1 MLTPE
6 DLQHIR
12 RLQLR
17 LSRQVDAP
25 FSGEYRSAFRG
36 NGMEFEDVR
45 AYVPGDDVRRIDW
58 NVTAR
63 AGSPHIKEFREEREL
78 CLMLVCDVSASMRFG
93 SKGVDKR
100 RQQARISGALAY
112 AAIRSGDRVGLLRFA
127 EGIEQFIPPQKGR
140 GHVWRVIQSAFDI
153 STEGKGTSFQ
163 EAVQHLQLGLR
174 GRMTLVFVS
183 DFLIPESE
191 LQSLRAL
198 ALKHSVHAFVV
209 HDPLEDNLPQKG
221 LFHLRDAESGGSTL
235 VDVSQL
241 SGERSIEKRVQV
253 LQRLGVQACAVS
265 TQSDIISVLLSHFRQ
280 LRAR

>member
-1 MLTPE
+1 MLTPD
-6 DLQHIR
+6 DLQQIR

-17 LSRQVDAP
+17 LSRQVDAS
-25 FSGEYRSAFRG
+25 FAGEYRSAFRG

-93 SKGVDKR
+93 SDGVDKR
-100 RQQARISGALAY
+100 KQQARLSGALAY
-112 AAIRSGDRVGLLRFA
+112 AALRSGDRVGMLRFA

-140 GHVWRVIQSAFDI
+140 GHVWRVIQSAFDV
-153 STEGKGTSFQ
+153 STAGKGTSFSQ
-163 EAVQHLQLGLR
+163 ALQHLQAGLR
-174 GRMTLVFVS
+174 GRMTLVFFS

-191 LQSLRAL
+191 LQPLRAL

-209 HDPLEDNLPQKG
+209 HDPLEEKLPHTG
-221 LFHLRDAESGGSTL
+221 LFYLSDAETGGKHL
-235 VDVSQL
+235 VDLSQFA
-241 SGERSIEKRVQV
+241 GERAVQ
-253 LQRLGVQACAVS
+253 QRLDILKKLGLRTRAVS
-265 TQSDIISVLLSHFRQ
+265 TQDDIITVLLSHFRQ
-280 LRAR
+280 ARGR

>member
-93 SKGVDKR
+93 SEGVDKR

-112 AAIRSGDRVGLLRFA
+112 AAIRSGDRVGMLRFA
-127 EGIEQFIPPQKGR
+127 DGIEQFIPPKKGR
-140 GHVWRVIQSAFDI
+140 GHVWRVIQSAFDV
-153 STEGKGTSFQ
+153 STEGKGTSFR
-163 EAVQHLQLGLR
+163 EAVQHLQQGLS

-183 DFLIPESE
+183 DFLIPEAE
-191 LQSLRAL
+191 LQPLRTL
-198 ALKHSVHAFVV
+198 ALRHSVHAFVV
-209 HDPLEDNLPQKG
+209 HDPLEESLPQKG
-221 LFHLRDAESGGSTL
+221 LFYLQDSESGGRTL
-235 VDVSQL
+235 VDVSHFA
-241 SGERSIEKRVQV
+241 GERNIELRVER
-253 LQRLGVQACAVS
+253 LQKLGIHARAVS
-265 TQSDIISVLLSHFRQ
+265 TQVDIIPVLLSHFRQ
-280 LRAR
+280 VRVR

>member
-1 MLTPE
+1 
-6 DLQHIR
+6 
-12 RLQLR
+12 
-17 LSRQVDAP
+17 
-25 FSGEYRSAFRG
+25 
-36 NGMEFEDVR
+36 MEFEDVR

-127 EGIEQFIPPQKGR
+127 EGIEQFIPPKKGR

-191 LQSLRAL
+191 LQSLRTL

-209 HDPLEDNLPQKG
+209 HDPLEENLPQKG
-221 LFHLRDAESGGSTL
+221 LFHLQDAESGGSTL